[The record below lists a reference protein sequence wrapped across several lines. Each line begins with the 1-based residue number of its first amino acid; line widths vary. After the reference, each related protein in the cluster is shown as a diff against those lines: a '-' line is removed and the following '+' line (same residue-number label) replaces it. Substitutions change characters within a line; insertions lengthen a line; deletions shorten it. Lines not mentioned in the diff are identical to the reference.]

1 MATAKE
7 LYDAGRLGEAID
19 ALIQSVKARPTDIQ
33 QRTFLFELLCFSG
46 DYDRA
51 EKQLDVLA
59 GQSAHAEL
67 GAQIYRNALSAER
80 ARQRLFT
87 EGQLPHFLAEP
98 PAYVGLHLAAINY
111 LREGHYAEARALL
124 DQAEEERPALAG
136 KLNGEPFSDFRD
148 YDDLTAPVLEMF
160 IQERYVWM
168 PFEQIKSITIEP
180 PKRLRDLL
188 WATARIEHID
198 EKIEKIGD
206 VFLPVLYAGSSG
218 HSNEQV
224 KLGRMTEWTT
234 ITDELVVAAGMRL
247 FLVDGKDLSIM
258 ESHNLEFNL
267 PADAMS

>member
-51 EKQLDVLA
+51 EKQLEVLA

-67 GAQIYRNALSAER
+67 GAQIYRNALCAER

-87 EGQLPHFLAEP
+87 DGQLPHFLAEP

-124 DQAEEERPALAG
+124 NQAEEERPALAG
-136 KLNGEPFSDFRD
+136 QRNGQPFSDFRD
-148 YDDLTAPVLEMF
+148 YDDLIAPVLEMF
-160 IQERYVWM
+160 VQERYVWM
-168 PFEQIKSITIEP
+168 PFEQIKSISIEP
-180 PKRLRDLL
+180 PKRLRDLI
-188 WATARIEHID
+188 WASAKVEAAID
-198 EKIEKIGD
+198 SVGALGS
-206 VFLPVLYAGSSG
+206 VFLPALYPESNK
-218 HSNEQV
+218 HSDDNV
-224 KLGRMTEWTT
+224 KLGRL
-234 ITDELVVAAGMRL
+234 TDWKELDNDVVVTMGARL
-247 FLVDGKDLSIM
+247 FLIDNEDKALWEAQTINFDSAG
-258 ESHNLEFNL
+258 
-267 PADAMS
+267 AG

>member
-124 DQAEEERPALAG
+124 DQAEEERLALAG

-188 WATARIEHID
+188 WATARIEPAG
-198 EKIEKIGD
+198 EKIQPIGA
-206 VFLPVLYAGSSG
+206 VFLPALYAGSSE
-218 HSNEQV
+218 SPNDQV
-224 KLGRMTEWTT
+224 KLGRMTEWVEVSQ
-234 ITDELVVAAGMRL
+234 ELNRAAGLRL
-247 FLVDGKDLSIM
+247 FWLDERDEPILQVENI
-258 ESHNLEFNL
+258 EFKF
-267 PADAMS
+267 A